1 MNAFLQKI
9 RNTLSRWMVGRH
21 GADNLGMATLIAG
34 IVLYLLS
41 MIFRSSVLNIL
52 SFALYVITIFR
63 MLSRNRDARTQENR
77 KYLEF
82 TGKWKLEANR
92 FIRRQKTRKEYKY
105 FRCPKCKQ
113 LLRMKRGSGE
123 KQITCAKCGNQFT
136 RKS

>member
-9 RNTLSRWMVGRH
+9 KNALSRWMVGRH

-41 MIFRSSVLNIL
+41 MIFRSGVLNIL
-52 SFALYVITIFR
+52 SFALYAVTIFR
-63 MLSRNRDARTQENR
+63 MLSRNNDVRTRENR
-77 KYLEF
+77 KYLEL
-82 TGKWKLEANR
+82 TDKWKLEANR
-92 FIRRQKTRKEYKY
+92 FIRRQKNRKEYKY

-123 KQITCAKCGNQFT
+123 KEITCAKCGNRFT
-136 RKS
+136 KKS